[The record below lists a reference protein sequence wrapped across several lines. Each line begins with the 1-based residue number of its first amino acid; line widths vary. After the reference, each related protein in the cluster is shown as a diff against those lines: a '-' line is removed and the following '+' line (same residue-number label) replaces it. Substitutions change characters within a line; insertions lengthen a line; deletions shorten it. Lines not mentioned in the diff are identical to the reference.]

1 MIRGSVGRSRKE
13 RVRAAEIMRKL
24 LDYMLVLRRES
35 KTSKTSLRA
44 FTVKTSFVERW
55 LNHRQGYPVA
65 ELLQRFYPSDEL
77 YVRRQLRRFESA
89 GRINIVNGRIEPTE
103 VILAD
108 LMNSAKQASLSVEA
122 IDDSY
127 VFAYEQNICW
137 LVSRLSELSL
147 LKNREPSLLNHLV
160 ELAVWEANLSGL
172 NGPQVTSG
180 WIERRLKISKSTLS
194 CLLHKGDHP
203 NLVVRVSE
211 ADNRKLLWGLSSDE
225 SIAFK
230 RDAILWAANPRFS
243 LETLRSRLIRNEPIR
258 TAVS

>member
-1 MIRGSVGRSRKE
+1 MNKSSMGRSRKG
-13 RVRAAEIMRKL
+13 RLRAAEVMRKL

-89 GRINIVNGRIEPTE
+89 GRINIVKGRIEPTE

-108 LMNSAKQASLSVEA
+108 LMNSAKKASLSVEVLA
-122 IDDSY
+122 DPY

-172 NGPQVTSG
+172 SRFQVTSG
-180 WIERRLKISKSTLS
+180 WIEKRLEISKSTLS

-203 NLVVRVSE
+203 NLVVRVSD
-211 ADNRKLLWGLSSDE
+211 ADNRKLLWELSSDV

-230 RDAILWAANPRFS
+230 RDAIFWAANPRFS
-243 LETLRSRLIRNEPIR
+243 LEKVKSRPIGNEPIR

>member
-1 MIRGSVGRSRKE
+1 MNKSSMGRSRKE
-13 RVRAAEIMRKL
+13 RIRAAQIMRKL
-24 LDYMLVLRRES
+24 LDFMLVLRRES
-35 KTSKTSLRA
+35 KTSKTSLRS

-77 YVRRQLRRFESA
+77 YVLRQLRRFERA

-103 VILAD
+103 IILAD
-108 LMNSAKQASLSVEA
+108 LMNSARKASLSVKA
-122 IDDSY
+122 IDDRY

-137 LVSRLSELSL
+137 LVSRMSELAL

-172 NGPQVTSG
+172 NRLQVTSG
-180 WIERRLKISKSTLS
+180 WIEKRLKISKSTLS

-203 NLVVRVSE
+203 NLIVRVSD
-211 ADNRKLLWGLSSDE
+211 ADNRKLLWELSSDA

-230 RDAILWAANPRFS
+230 HDAIFWAANPRFS
-243 LETLRSRLIRNEPIR
+243 LETLRSHPIQNERIQ
-258 TAVS
+258 AVGR

>member
-1 MIRGSVGRSRKE
+1 
-13 RVRAAEIMRKL
+13 MRKL

-44 FTVKTSFVERW
+44 FTVKSSFVERW

-77 YVRRQLRRFESA
+77 YVLRQLRRFERA

-103 VILAD
+103 IIRAD
-108 LMNSAKQASLSVEA
+108 LMNSAKKASLSVEA
-122 IDDSY
+122 IDDRY

-137 LVSRLSELSL
+137 LVSRMSELAL
-147 LKNREPSLLNHLV
+147 LRNREPSLLNHLV

-172 NGPQVTSG
+172 NRLHVTSG
-180 WIERRLKISKSTLS
+180 WIERRLEISKSTLS

-203 NLVVRVSE
+203 NLAVRVSE
-211 ADNRKLLWGLSSDE
+211 ADNRKLLWELSSDE
-225 SIAFK
+225 SIALK
-230 RDAILWAANPRFS
+230 QDAILRAANPRFS
-243 LETLRSRLIRNEPIR
+243 LETLRSHPIQNESIR
-258 TAVS
+258 AVGC